1 MIRQIIIAIV
11 ASAFIG
17 SIAFGQMKY
26 SRSRSASPTPTPTP
40 AQLIPAQKVTTAP
53 RITATPM
60 QPKVMP
66 TPPAAGQAKPTPAPR
81 MKSMQS
87 PTPSQRMTSTA
98 IQARPAATPLP
109 VVVKPMPTP
118 SAPGQAKPTPLP
130 RMMSMQS
137 PTPSQRMTSTTI
149 QARPAATPVPVVVK
163 PTPTPVPPPDVK
175 AYLDRQVASS
185 KDQKFHMTINGKDLP
200 MTPFHV
206 WRQKGAGP
214 NMTSTCVDMRGDDGR
229 VYDIDFVTT
238 GAQVSG
244 IRIHKINGE
253 SLR

>member
-26 SRSRSASPTPTPTP
+26 SRPRSASPTPTPTP

-66 TPPAAGQAKPTPAPR
+66 TAPAAGQAKPTPAPR
-81 MKSMQS
+81 IKSMQS

-109 VVVKPMPTP
+109 VVVKP
-118 SAPGQAKPTPLP
+118 
-130 RMMSMQS
+130 
-137 PTPSQRMTSTTI
+137 
-149 QARPAATPVPVVVK
+149 
-163 PTPTPVPPPDVK
+163 TPTPVPPPDVK
-175 AYLDRQVASS
+175 AYLDRQVASA
-185 KDQKFHMTINGKDLP
+185 KDQKFHMTISGKDLP

-206 WRQKGAGP
+206 WRQKETGP
-214 NMTSTCVDMRGDDGR
+214 GTTSTCIDMRGDDGR
-229 VYDIDFVTT
+229 VYDIDFITT

-253 SLR
+253 ALR